1 MEHITHNKK
10 QKTKNHRTCSLC
22 ERCETGK
29 KAIKKLFHVPC
40 YMFHGE
46 DGGER
51 GFTLLEV
58 IISIFILTV
67 GTLTIVGLI
76 ADSLAV
82 VGASKKIAI
91 GTSLAQEGIE
101 VVRNIRDTNWIEDGA
116 YDDGL
121 DIDDDY
127 CVNYD
132 STALI
137 SCGSFDLFWDE
148 INLNYSHSAGSS
160 TGFSRTISILAST
173 DSDGVDYIRVQSVVS
188 WDTAQTTVETHLYD
202 WK

>member
-1 MEHITHNKK
+1 
-10 QKTKNHRTCSLC
+10 
-22 ERCETGK
+22 
-29 KAIKKLFHVPC
+29 
-40 YMFHGE
+40 MFHGE